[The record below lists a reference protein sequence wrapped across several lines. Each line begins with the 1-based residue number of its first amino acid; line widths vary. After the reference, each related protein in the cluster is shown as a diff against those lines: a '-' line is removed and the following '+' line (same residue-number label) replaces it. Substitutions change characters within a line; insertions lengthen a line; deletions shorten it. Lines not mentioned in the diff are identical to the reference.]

1 MTDVQINL
9 VEANMRLVPA
19 IIRKY
24 FYFSETDMDDA
35 IQIGCIGLCKAAE
48 KYNQDSGFKFSTF
61 AASCIVNEIKKE
73 LRKKKTAKRDGI
85 TVSLDADNPECDGET
100 YMDAIVGPFDIEKKR
115 EINEVIR
122 EIQNLPTSERIALT
136 EYIATGSQYKAAA
149 AAGLTQPGASKAIK
163 RARKKLI
170 EKLYA

>member
-61 AASCIVNEIKKE
+61 AASCIVNEIKYE
-73 LRKKKTAKRDGI
+73 LRKKKAAKRDGI
-85 TVSLDADNPECDGET
+85 TVSLD
-100 YMDAIVGPFDIEKKR
+100 MDAIVGPFDIEKKR

-122 EIQNLPTSERIALT
+122 EIQNLPISERIALT